1 MFSKFFDSISRHG
14 SPAQTPS
21 PSRAGTPA
29 CSRPA
34 SRRSSVCSPPLP
46 SSEEGSPMFES
57 HNNFPGMNPAVAST
71 NNFTGATPAGKVDV
85 NNFAGMNPKSGVKN
99 NFTGATPAGKVD
111 VNNFSGMNPKKW
123 RNNFPGDN

>member
-14 SPAQTPS
+14 SPAQTPH
-21 PSRAGTPA
+21 PLAPA
-29 CSRPA
+29 
-34 SRRSSVCSPPLP
+34 PLP
-46 SSEEGSPMFES
+46 ALAPPPAALPSAPLLSPRRKKARPF
-57 HNNFPGMNPAVAST
+57 
-71 NNFTGATPAGKVDV
+71 DV